1 MFDRLRL
8 HKFRWVV
15 GILLLVGVVVLAAT
29 YTQSREKTSVARR
42 HSDNPPSTST
52 DVASSAVI
60 CPGLGHGDDAVPI
73 NLEHIFCGELNRKNR
88 FTGFHSRP
96 GGKNPATIAKVQ
108 VMPGSENAN
117 GIYEA
122 TVFWNMNRASDAQP
136 VNASKFSTMF
146 PDACSKRQIIASILY
161 ASRHPVSACPAGAP
175 GWTTCGLNRP
185 AVNDRVDAAKDKQYC
200 LGSAPASRF
209 MIAFASHNGR
219 INTAFPL
226 MTGE

>member
-8 HKFRWVV
+8 HKFSWVV

-29 YTQSREKTSVARR
+29 YTQSREKTSVAGR

-60 CPGLGHGDDAVPI
+60 CPGLGYGHDAVPI

-88 FTGFHSRP
+88 FTGFHARP

-122 TVFWNMNRASDAQP
+122 TVFWNMNRASDAQS

-146 PDACSKRQIIASILY
+146 PDACRKRQIIASILY
-161 ASRHPVSACPAGAP
+161 ASTHSDAACPKGAP
-175 GWTTCGLNRP
+175 GWVRCGQNQP
-185 AVNDRVDAAKDKQYC
+185 DADRQSSMSDEGHYCSGKDAN
-200 LGSAPASRF
+200 LPF
-209 MIAFASHNGR
+209 TIAFARHDAR

-226 MTGE
+226 MNV